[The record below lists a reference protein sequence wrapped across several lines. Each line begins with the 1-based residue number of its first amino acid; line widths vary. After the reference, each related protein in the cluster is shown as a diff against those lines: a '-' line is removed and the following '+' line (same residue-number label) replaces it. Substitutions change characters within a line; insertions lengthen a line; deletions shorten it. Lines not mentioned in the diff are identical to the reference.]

1 MSITYR
7 IKALLGYDASE
18 LDTEVHKKNQMK
30 IIHHY
35 LQNNT
40 ERKLQVGA
48 QGSPMKAWLNVD
60 ILPKT
65 ADTAYMDATKRFPFE
80 ENIFSYIFAEHMI
93 EHITYDE
100 GQFMLREC
108 FRVMKPNGVIRLA
121 TPNLDK
127 ISEIL
132 KNPEKE
138 EYRNYIQLY
147 VERFYGKDYP
157 IIPALQINKLFYGF
171 HHRFIHN
178 FESLSFILEQA
189 GFKNIIQRE
198 VYQSEH
204 SALQNLEK
212 HAGMMGEENNQ
223 IETFVVEA
231 MKM

>member
-1 MSITYR
+1 M
-7 IKALLGYDASE
+7 
-18 LDTEVHKKNQMK
+18 
-30 IIHHY
+30 
-35 LQNNT
+35 
-40 ERKLQVGA
+40 
-48 QGSPMKAWLNVD
+48 
-60 ILPKT
+60 
-65 ADTAYMDATKRFPFE
+65 
-80 ENIFSYIFAEHMI
+80 
-93 EHITYDE
+93 
-100 GQFMLREC
+100 
-108 FRVMKPNGVIRLA
+108 
-121 TPNLDK
+121 
-127 ISEIL
+127 
-132 KNPEKE
+132 
-138 EYRNYIQLY
+138 
-147 VERFYGKDYP
+147 ERFYGKDYP